1 MARTNKR
8 PRQDGPLVGEVFEL
22 EITDLAFG
30 GAGIA
35 RKADLV
41 VFVNGGLPEQT
52 VKAVITNQ
60 KKNWLDARVTEV
72 VKHSAWET
80 FPDEYQQV
88 PGCPWGR
95 MPLAMQH
102 EYKKKQVFGLF
113 KRFVKID
120 LESVFD
126 EFVSSPRTWD
136 YRNKMEFS
144 FGFNIH
150 QEFCLGSKSRG
161 QFELVEQAE
170 KPSGMFDAEFEKLL
184 PEIRDICAKLM
195 PSTLKLF
202 QLLRVRKS
210 HFENKFLV
218 ELETEEMEGIPFNPM
233 VLGEF
238 LQEKLGDQLGGY
250 LIRNGKRG
258 RRILVLGKESFIE
271 KLGALSFEVSI
282 DAFFQP
288 NVFSAE
294 KLYAKT
300 LEYADLKGGEKVWD
314 LFCGTGTIAQFMAK
328 QNPTCLVTGVELIP
342 SAVANAR
349 ENATRNEI
357 KNVEFSCDDVHKFC
371 SRYQD
376 QSVDVIILDPPRAG
390 VAKKSWKYI
399 LGTKP
404 KKLVYVSCNPAT
416 MVRDTEI
423 LIGSGYVLKR
433 FALVDQF
440 PHTSHVEGVGEF
452 VLQAK

>member
-1 MARTNKR
+1 MARPKR
-8 PRQDGPLVGEVFEL
+8 PRKDGPLVGEIFEL

-35 RKADLV
+35 RKDNFV
-41 VFVNGGLPEQT
+41 IFVNGGLPEQT
-52 VKAVITNQ
+52 VKAVVTKQNR
-60 KKNWLDARVTEV
+60 NWLDARVTEV
-72 VKHSAWET
+72 LKPASWET
-80 FPDEYQQV
+80 FPAEYQQI

-95 MPLAMQH
+95 MPLEMQH
-102 EYKKKQVFGLF
+102 EYKQKQVFGLF
-113 KRFVKID
+113 QRFAKID
-120 LESVFD
+120 LETVFD

-144 FGFNIH
+144 FGFNENK
-150 QEFCLGSKSRG
+150 EFCLGSKMRG

-170 KPSGMFDAEFEKLL
+170 KPSGMFDAEFEKLI
-184 PEIRDICAKLM
+184 PEIRDICADLM
-195 PSTLKLF
+195 PEALDQF
-202 QLLRVRKS
+202 HLLRVRKS
-210 HFENKFLV
+210 HAENSFLV
-218 ELETEEMEGIPFNPM
+218 ELETEELETIPFDAM
-233 VLGEF
+233 KLGNF
-238 LQEKLGDQLGGY
+238 LSEKLGDQLAGF
-250 LIRNGKRG
+250 LLRNGRRG
-258 RRILVLGKESFIE
+258 GRKILIGKDHFTE
-271 KLGALSFEVSI
+271 KLGELSFDVSI

-294 KLYAKT
+294 KLYNKA
-300 LEYADLKGGEKVWD
+300 LEYADLKGDEKVWD

-328 QNPTCLVTGVELIP
+328 QNPNASVVGVELIS

-349 ENATRNEI
+349 VNAERNGI
-357 KNVEFSCDDVHKFC
+357 KNVEFTCDDVHKFC

-376 QSVDVIILDPPRAG
+376 QSIDVIMLDPPRAG

-416 MVRDTEI
+416 MARDAEI
-423 LIGSGYVLKR
+423 LVESGYTLKR
-433 FALVDQF
+433 FSLVDQF

-452 VLQAK
+452 VLSE